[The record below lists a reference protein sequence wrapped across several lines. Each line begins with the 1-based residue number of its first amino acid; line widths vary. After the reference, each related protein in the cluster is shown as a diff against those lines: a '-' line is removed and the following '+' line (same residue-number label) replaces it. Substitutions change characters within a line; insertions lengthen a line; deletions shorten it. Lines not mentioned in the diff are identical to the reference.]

1 MAFVIALVASLGV
14 RLWLASR
21 QVAHVRAHRDATP
34 AAFADRIDAASHRKA
49 ADYTVAKQRQG
60 MLETVVDALVLVAIT
75 LGGGLAALFAITES
89 LSAPPL
95 LRDLALLIG
104 IAIISGVV
112 SLPFSWW
119 RTFRIEERFGFNRMT
134 QAAWFSDL
142 AKGVAIGAVL
152 GLPLALLVLWLM
164 RAAGTW
170 WWLYAWLAWMGFQL
184 LLLVLYPTVIAPIFN
199 RFSPLPAGDARERIE
214 ALLTRCGFRASGLF
228 VMDGSKR
235 SGHGNA
241 YFTGFG
247 RAKRVVFFDT
257 LLARLMPEEIEAVLA
272 HEASAAATRVV
283 IMALGGR
290 RQRLQSRDANR
301 RRRMRV
307 VERRMQG
314 IGRER
319 CCIVLIELDQ
329 RGDQR
334 RRRCVPGGELVSL
347 ELVPARIRG
356 RQGRQCEREH
366 RQREH
371 EKRERDARTRHR
383 GTDVLFRNPES
394 HVEPRCLREPREQS
408 EQCKRQE
415 RRPDDALD
423 HVAPT
428 KMTKLVRKHR
438 FDLFG
443 LKAREQRVEEHDALR
458 ATESR
463 EVRVA
468 MA

>member
-1 MAFVIALVASLGV
+1 LFTFAFVIALSASLGV

-104 IAIISGVV
+104 IAIISGIVG
-112 SLPFSWW
+112 LPFSWW

-164 RAAGTW
+164 RAAGAW

-184 LLLVLYPTVIAPIFN
+184 LLLVLYPTVIAPLFN

-214 ALLTRCGFRASGLF
+214 RLLTRCGFRASGLF

-257 LLARLMPEEIEAVLA
+257 LLARLQPEEIEAVLA
-272 HEASAAATRVV
+272 HELGHFRRRHVVKRIVWSALLSLALLGLLAWLAQAPWFYVGLGIPEQNVSAAMARPGVALALFMLALPVFTFALAPLSAAYSRRHEFEADEFAARNASAPALIAALIKLYEDNAATLTPDPLHSAFYDSHPPAAIRV
-283 IMALGGR
+283 A
-290 RQRLQSRDANR
+290 RLQTLAAAS
-301 RRRMRV
+301 
-307 VERRMQG
+307 
-314 IGRER
+314 
-319 CCIVLIELDQ
+319 
-329 RGDQR
+329 
-334 RRRCVPGGELVSL
+334 
-347 ELVPARIRG
+347 
-356 RQGRQCEREH
+356 
-366 RQREH
+366 
-371 EKRERDARTRHR
+371 
-383 GTDVLFRNPES
+383 
-394 HVEPRCLREPREQS
+394 
-408 EQCKRQE
+408 
-415 RRPDDALD
+415 
-423 HVAPT
+423 
-428 KMTKLVRKHR
+428 
-438 FDLFG
+438 
-443 LKAREQRVEEHDALR
+443 
-458 ATESR
+458 
-463 EVRVA
+463 
-468 MA
+468 